1 MPATLTFNQGY
12 NEIARLAV
20 ERSLHWV
27 SQLSKKLGNELVPDD
42 KIARGIT
49 KRFLFF
55 ELINIGIE
63 LSRSAFVEVNKIHFL
78 ACGCTCRRFW
88 SLDNAGGESAEKLF
102 SEFDKYQKTVA
113 AQNPISL
120 PGKPGFSDSLVG
132 NATQVCYCLAIPLN
146 SKAGELVTAASVG
159 AVDAS
164 QRTSMYLR
172 ILDQVDPSDP
182 NVKKG
187 PERFPLVALLSR
199 IARTS

>member
-49 KRFLFF
+49 KRFLFL

-88 SLDNAGGESAEKLF
+88 SLDNAAAESAEKLF

-113 AQNPISL
+113 GSKSDKSAWQAGIQRQFSSETRDSSLLLFGNPAEQQSCSAGHSCICWS
-120 PGKPGFSDSLVG
+120 
-132 NATQVCYCLAIPLN
+132 NRCLA
-146 SKAGELVTAASVG
+146 E
-159 AVDAS
+159 
-164 QRTSMYLR
+164 
-172 ILDQVDPSDP
+172 
-182 NVKKG
+182 NVY
-187 PERFPLVALLSR
+187 VS
-199 IARTS
+199 

>member
-49 KRFLFF
+49 KRFLFL

-88 SLDNAGGESAEKLF
+88 SLDNAAAESAEKLF

-113 AQNPISL
+113 AQNLISL
-120 PGKPGFSDSLVG
+120 PGKPGFSDSLVRKH
-132 NATQVCYCLAIPLN
+132 ATQVCYCLAILLN
-146 SKAGELVTAASVG
+146 SKAVQLVTAASVG
-159 AVDAS
+159 AIDAS

-172 ILDQVDPSDP
+172 ILDQVDSSDP

-187 PERFPLVALLSR
+187 PERFPSWPY
-199 IARTS
+199 